1 MPESKLEYSKFLP
14 IKGGKRMH
22 KSKLEFS
29 KFLLKQ
35 ESALIWIMSIA
46 FLVLAFYCI
55 HEGFTG
61 SLPWLA
67 AMVGF
72 PWTAYGVSQAMYY
85 KKSMAENTAGGVKY
99 ESALR
104 EAQQAAESFQ
114 EHMNSFDFSMFD
126 DGIDNQFAGPAP
138 VSDNPDDFQ
147 I

>member
-1 MPESKLEYSKFLP
+1 
-14 IKGGKRMH
+14 MH
-22 KSKLEFS
+22 KSNKEFS

-35 ESALIWIMSIA
+35 ESALIWIMSLSFI
-46 FLVLAFYCI
+46 VLAFYCI

-85 KKSMAENTAGGVKY
+85 RKSMAENTTGGIKFESVIAEAAQKTASQCNFDTSIFEDGTDPFANIKINTY
-99 ESALR
+99 ES
-104 EAQQAAESFQ
+104 
-114 EHMNSFDFSMFD
+114 
-126 DGIDNQFAGPAP
+126 
-138 VSDNPDDFQ
+138 SDNVDDYQ